1 MGVRPVGVS
10 IGALSK
16 FFPQEEIEAIL
27 RASGR
32 EGKRRR
38 KLPALDLMYYLIA
51 LGLHASEGCRSVLR
65 RILVR
70 RGSGEGEDLDRL
82 CSDSAISQGRTR
94 LGWQPL
100 RALYEAVVRPIATR
114 STKGAWYRRWRLV
127 SLDGSTFDVAD
138 TKQNE
143 RAFGRPGS
151 ARGKSGFPQL
161 RFLTL
166 LENGTHVLFGAELG
180 SYSTSE
186 AKLAKKVV
194 ARLPSDALCMADRY
208 FFSYPLWQA
217 ALMSDAALLWR
228 LRSDLVLPKLKRLSD
243 GSYLT
248 KIYPSSRARA
258 RDIGG
263 IPARL
268 ITYRL
273 GKGRGEYRLLCSI
286 MNPRKAP
293 ALDLVD
299 LYRRRWTIETV
310 LAELKTRLRGP
321 RVVLRSRVP
330 NLTRQDFWAL
340 LLAHFGVRALMH
352 EAALEE
358 KIEPGDLSFTH
369 AVRTIARYLPLYVSF
384 FPSPQEEAL
393 QVTLA

>member
-10 IGALSK
+10 IGSLSK
-16 FFPQEEIEAIL
+16 YFPQQEIEAIL
-27 RASGR
+27 RASGG

-70 RGSGEGEDLDRL
+70 RATRQGEDLDRL

-94 LGWQPL
+94 LSWQPL
-100 RALYEAVVRPIATR
+100 RALYEAVVRPIAIP
-114 STKGAWYRRWRLV
+114 STMGAWYRRWRLV
-127 SLDGSTFDVAD
+127 SLDGSTLDVAD

-151 ARGKSGFPQL
+151 GRGKSGFPQL
-161 RFLTL
+161 RFVTL

-194 ARLPSDALCMADRY
+194 TRLPADALCLADRY

-217 ALMSDAALLWR
+217 ALVSGAALLWR
-228 LRSDLVLPKLKRLSD
+228 MRADLVLPKLKRLSD

-248 KIYPSSRARA
+248 KIYPSARARA

-273 GKGRGEYRLLCSI
+273 GKGREEYRLLCSI
-286 MNPRKAP
+286 MNPRQAP
-293 ALDLVD
+293 ALQLID
-299 LYRRRWTIETV
+299 LYRKRWTIETV

-358 KIEPGDLSFTH
+358 KVEPGDLSFTH

-393 QVTLA
+393 QITLA

>member
-1 MGVRPVGVS
+1 MGVGPVGVS
-10 IGALSK
+10 IGSLSK
-16 FFPQEEIEAIL
+16 FFPQQMIEAVL
-27 RASGR
+27 EATGRA
-32 EGKRRR
+32 GKRQR
-38 KLPALDLMYYLIA
+38 KLSALDLMYYLIA

-70 RGSGEGEDLDRL
+70 RGTKADEELELL
-82 CSDSAISQGRTR
+82 CSDSAISQARAR

-100 RALYEAVVRPIATR
+100 RALYDAVVRPIAIR
-114 STKGAWYRRWRLV
+114 STMGAWYRRWRLV
-127 SLDGSTFDVAD
+127 TLDGSTLDVAD
-138 TKQNE
+138 TKRNE

-151 ARGKSGFPQL
+151 GRGKSAFPQL
-161 RFLTL
+161 RFVTL

-180 SYSTSE
+180 SYATSE
-186 AKLAKKVV
+186 AKLARKVV
-194 ARLPSDALCMADRY
+194 ARLPADALCLADRY
-208 FFSYPLWQA
+208 FFSYSLWKA
-217 ALMSDAALLWR
+217 ALASKAALLWR
-228 LRSDLVLPKLKRLSD
+228 LRADLILPKLKRLSD

-248 KIYPSSRARA
+248 KIYPSQRARE
-258 RDIGG
+258 RGVFG

-273 GKGRGEYRLLCSI
+273 GKGREEYRLLCSI
-286 MNPRKAP
+286 MDPRKAP
-293 ALDLVD
+293 AIQLVD
-299 LYRRRWTIETV
+299 LYRKRWTIETV
-310 LAELKTRLRGP
+310 LAELKTRLRGA

-330 NLTRQDFWAL
+330 NLTRQDFWGL

-358 KIEPGDLSFTH
+358 KIDPGDLSFTH

-393 QVTLA
+393 QITLA